1 MKRLAILFAL
11 IVMTIQGCHKKTE
24 NSEISPTPVLPPPEF
39 YEFRIDVG
47 DGAIFLFWH
56 FIGLRD
62 SEFGVEVSYYLNGV
76 KKVQTVIGDNTMT
89 ISGLTNDVPFEFT
102 LVRLNKTGIRS
113 EGSKYIITPHS
124 PFLLVAPT
132 SSDGYSIVDGKVR
145 IDLRFNRLADTT
157 SFDSFAYAVGCI
169 QLRTNLG
176 SVAFSYT
183 WLEKGMGL
191 SILTQKTQ
199 ESFCNNYPCSLYL
212 IIHFDWVG
220 ATMYNG
226 LKDTNGMFLD
236 GNKDGR
242 EMGDSQLTF
251 ILQ

>member
-1 MKRLAILFAL
+1 MNRLAILFTL
-11 IVMTIQGCHKKTE
+11 LMMTFQGCHKKTE
-24 NSEISPTPVLPPPEF
+24 STDIPPTPVLPPPEF
-39 YEFRIDVG
+39 YEFRKDVG
-47 DGAIFLFWH
+47 DGAIYLFWH
-56 FIGLRD
+56 FPGLRD
-62 SEFGVEVSYYLNGV
+62 SEFGVEVSYFLNGV
-76 KKVQTVIGDNTMT
+76 KKVQRVIGDNTMT

-102 LVRLNKTGIRS
+102 LVRFDKAGNRS
-113 EGSKYIITPHS
+113 EGSNYIITPHS
-124 PFLLVAPT
+124 PFVLVTPT

-157 SFDSFAYAVGCI
+157 SFGSYVFEAGCL

-176 SVAFSYT
+176 SVASSYT

-191 SILTQKTQ
+191 SILAEKTQ
-199 ESFCNNYPCSLYL
+199 ESFCNNFPCYLYL
-212 IIHFDWVG
+212 NIHFYWNG
-220 ATMYNG
+220 GTTYIG

-236 GNKDGR
+236 ADKDGR